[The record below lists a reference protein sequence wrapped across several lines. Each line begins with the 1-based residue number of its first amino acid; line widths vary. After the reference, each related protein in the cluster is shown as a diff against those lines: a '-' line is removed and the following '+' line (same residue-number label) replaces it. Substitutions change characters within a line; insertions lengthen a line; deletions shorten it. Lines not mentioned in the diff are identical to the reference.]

1 MSKEFTPTLDY
12 FPVSDKRSLSNP
24 FKEEKMYRVAVLL
37 ILAVLM
43 ILPACAK
50 RESEV
55 SQRDM
60 EQRPVA
66 VTQEPGAER
75 QAGVARQGGQTRESD
90 EFMGQAPKVED
101 VPEPLVLEA
110 KNGNVSF
117 SHQKHAAID
126 CSTCHQGTPGKIPD
140 FGKDKAHAL
149 CIGCH
154 KERNAGPTKCGE
166 CHKKS

>member
-1 MSKEFTPTLDY
+1 
-12 FPVSDKRSLSNP
+12 
-24 FKEEKMYRVAVLL
+24 MYRAAVLL
-37 ILAVLM
+37 VLAALM

-50 RESEV
+50 RETEV

-66 VTQEPGAER
+66 VTQEPAAER
-75 QAGVARQGGQTRESD
+75 QTGVAGQEGQRQQTD

-101 VPEPLVLEA
+101 VPEPLVLKA
-110 KNGNVSF
+110 KNGDVSF
-117 SHQKHAAID
+117 SHQKHKAID
-126 CSTCHQGTPGKIPD
+126 CATCHQAKPGKIAD

-166 CHKKS
+166 CHKKP